1 MSGTI
6 NGYTVGRIHWVARL
20 RKLGRSRWKGPVWYR
35 QGPREAFPYTTVE
48 VVAIR
53 SKLARDRSAKVTFTG
68 GGAPRRTVSY
78 KFVSAAFRTV
88 NLEFDFQVGEVADT
102 EIDTCAHPVRPASL
116 PCEKLTIPMVL
127 RRAGCA
133 VSTNRSGSVPSPR
146 GATWSDMEMHDAMQL
161 HWSRFA
167 DRAQWA
173 MWVFYASLH
182 ETGTD
187 LGGIMFDDLG
197 PNHRQGTALFVD
209 SFIASRR
216 RATPPRPRGS
226 TGCGSGRRCT
236 SWATPSTS
244 PTPGRS
250 RSAPGGCRS
259 PTSPRR
265 AAS

>member
-1 MSGTI
+1 VKAT
-6 NGYTVGRIHWVARL
+6 
-20 RKLGRSRWKGPVWYR
+20 RS
-35 QGPREAFPYTTVE
+35 QFPSS
-48 VVAIR
+48 R
-53 SKLARDRSAKVTFTG
+53 SVKIVFSG
-68 GGAPRRTVSY
+68 GGVPNRTVTYRFSSSY
-78 KFVSAAFRTV
+78 FRTV
-88 NLEFDFQVGEVADT
+88 NFEFDFQQGEVADT
-102 EIDTCAHPVRPASL
+102 AIDTCAHPTRPASL
-116 PCEKLTIPMVL
+116 PCENLSIPTVF
-127 RRAGCA
+127 RRAGCQ
-133 VSTNRSGSVPSPR
+133 VSTNPASRIPAPPGT
-146 GATWSDMEMHDAMQL
+146 TWSDMEMHDAMQL